1 MLHPKNQLI
10 NSTSIIDSRQCS
22 SWGYILEHILQMSP
36 IHRPPPP
43 PPQQKKPEG
52 NVVRNPET

>member
-36 IHRPPPP
+36 IHPPPP
-43 PPQQKKPEG
+43 PPPKKKSM
-52 NVVRNPET
+52 RAML